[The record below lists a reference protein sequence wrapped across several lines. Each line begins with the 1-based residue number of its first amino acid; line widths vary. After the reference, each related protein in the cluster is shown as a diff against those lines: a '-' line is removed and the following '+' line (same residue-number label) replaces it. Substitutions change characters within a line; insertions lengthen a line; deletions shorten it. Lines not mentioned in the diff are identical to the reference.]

1 MTMTISTNVA
11 ALFEQSR
18 AAITYVEVDPGRAR
32 DAIHAYLGEM
42 VPALRTGSFC
52 PEGREFDT
60 RHAYGPVVALVLG
73 DPEYN
78 GQRVCVGAD
87 WYDVALRYGEHD
99 GLSYNAESDSWT
111 LLVET
116 NWWSS
121 GVGAP
126 RTMLVEKVGVL
137 IPGAVMR
144 ELSALVRGGHKE
156 VWVVWRW

>member
-1 MTMTISTNVA
+1 MTLSTNVA

-18 AAITYVEVDPGRAR
+18 EVVTYVEVYPDRAR

-60 RHAYGPVVALVLG
+60 RRAYGPVVALVLG

-78 GQRVCVGAD
+78 GQRVRIEAD

-99 GLSYNAESDSWT
+99 GLSYDAESDTWT
-111 LLVET
+111 LLVKT

-126 RTMLVEKVGVL
+126 RTMRVEKVSVP

-144 ELSALVRGGHKE
+144 ELGALVRGDHKE
-156 VWVVWRW
+156 VWVVWHW